1 MKEIALHILD
11 IAENSVAAGAK
22 TVEITVEEN
31 QPDNK
36 IRVSIKD
43 DGKGLDERK
52 LARIA
57 DPFVTSRTTRVAGLG
72 IPFLKAAAEECN
84 GGLCVT
90 SKPGEGTCLEVE
102 FQRDHIDRMPLGD
115 LAGTVLTLIVGSPD
129 IRWLFHYRVDGQA
142 FVFDDEPIKQ
152 ELGDIP
158 LTDPLILRF
167 IRETLQDG
175 VRHVQQAAD
184 ESRPREM

>member
-31 QPDNK
+31 RPDNK

-43 DGKGLDERK
+43 DGTGLDERK

-57 DPFVTSRTTRVAGLG
+57 DPFVTNRTTRVAGLG